1 MLKLDS
7 EGDAKESFL
16 TKYLRVTG
24 VVALY
29 WSVSI
34 TLVFTNKYL
43 LNSDELKL
51 DAPFFVT
58 WSQCVVTCVMT
69 YISAKFGLFGVSRD
83 MNFDATTTRLKCK
96 QVLPLSIA
104 FVSMITFNNL
114 TLGKVGVAFY
124 TIARSQSIVFSL
136 LFMWMILGKKTSF
149 AACCCCGIVVSGFL
163 LGVSKEGDLGSLS
176 VIGTIFGVIASACA
190 ALNSIYTKKV
200 MPYVDGDIWA
210 MAYYNNVNACWLFL
224 PLIIISDVKE
234 LLHFPLL
241 FSMKFWG
248 AMSAAGFM
256 GFCMGYVVGL
266 EIKVTTPVTH
276 SISGIA
282 KACLQTVIATVYFS
296 TPKPWM
302 WWLSNLLVLG
312 GTMSYSFVKTYE
324 MRLAQSEVAAKN
336 DSSDKT
342 PLLPK

>member
-1 MLKLDS
+1 MGLISRVSSRTYREFQLQQHIIMIKLDS

-124 TIARSQSIVFSL
+124 TIARSQSIVFSRL
-136 LFMWMILGKKTSF
+136 TLSDRHHFWRHRFRLRS
-149 AACCCCGIVVSGFL
+149 AQL
-163 LGVSKEGDLGSLS
+163 HLHKESN
-176 VIGTIFGVIASACA
+176 
-190 ALNSIYTKKV
+190 AL
-200 MPYVDGDIWA
+200 
-210 MAYYNNVNACWLFL
+210 
-224 PLIIISDVKE
+224 
-234 LLHFPLL
+234 
-241 FSMKFWG
+241 
-248 AMSAAGFM
+248 
-256 GFCMGYVVGL
+256 
-266 EIKVTTPVTH
+266 
-276 SISGIA
+276 
-282 KACLQTVIATVYFS
+282 
-296 TPKPWM
+296 
-302 WWLSNLLVLG
+302 
-312 GTMSYSFVKTYE
+312 
-324 MRLAQSEVAAKN
+324 R
-336 DSSDKT
+336 
-342 PLLPK
+342 